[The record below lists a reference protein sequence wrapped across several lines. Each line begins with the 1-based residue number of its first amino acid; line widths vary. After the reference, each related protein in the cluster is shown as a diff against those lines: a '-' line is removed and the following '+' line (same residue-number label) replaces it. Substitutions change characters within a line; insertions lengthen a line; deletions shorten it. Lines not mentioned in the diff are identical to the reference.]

1 MDGAGQPDDLG
12 GQAPL
17 AGLQDPAVGVG
28 EAGEVEGQQFVEGA
42 LGLVEASL
50 KLAGRRAEGRD
61 GRLAGRGHRAARI
74 TQQRLTGSG
83 IVGRDP
89 PGREKGLG
97 LARGQAVARESVG
110 QARLLRP
117 RQGGEGV
124 RGGRGEPAGLD
135 VRRHGGREPAAERQ
149 TAIDPAPAAVEQLGD
164 LRRREMVVVG
174 QGADDA
180 RLVHRAQ
187 GAARGVGLE
196 QPGLAHDAGGILD
209 DHGHVGVAG
218 AGPVRQAFEPIEHL
232 VGAGV
237 GRGDAQRQRGEPA
250 GGIGARATQ
259 RRQRGGQVRDR
270 QLEHGAHGRAS
281 SRGRS
286 W

>member
-1 MDGAGQPDDLG
+1 MGSLLLDGVGEPDDLR

-61 GRLAGRGHRAARI
+61 GRRAGRGHRAARI

-124 RGGRGEPAGLD
+124 RG
-135 VRRHGGREPAAERQ
+135 
-149 TAIDPAPAAVEQLGD
+149 APLK
-164 LRRREMVVVG
+164 
-174 QGADDA
+174 
-180 RLVHRAQ
+180 
-187 GAARGVGLE
+187 GAAHGFREEPRHTVDAVTNNPRTWPWSARPPRGAL
-196 QPGLAHDAGGILD
+196 Q
-209 DHGHVGVAG
+209 
-218 AGPVRQAFEPIEHL
+218 
-232 VGAGV
+232 
-237 GRGDAQRQRGEPA
+237 
-250 GGIGARATQ
+250 
-259 RRQRGGQVRDR
+259 
-270 QLEHGAHGRAS
+270 
-281 SRGRS
+281 
-286 W
+286 